1 MKLPIKFRKTIANSD
16 IAHIEY
22 GALFAAL
29 RYFGHLS
36 FFGKFGIIF
45 YCDGDLDE
53 LQQAIQRKSREALRP
68 AVLEAYKEVV
78 WWNEKESE

>member
-1 MKLPIKFRKTIANSD
+1 MKSPIKFRKITANSD

-36 FFGKFGIIF
+36 FFGKFGVIF
-45 YCDGDLDE
+45 YHAGDLDE
-53 LQQAIQRKSREALRP
+53 LQQAIWKNARKALHP
-68 AVLEAYKEVV
+68 AVVEAYEGAVFVDK
-78 WWNEKESE
+78 KESE